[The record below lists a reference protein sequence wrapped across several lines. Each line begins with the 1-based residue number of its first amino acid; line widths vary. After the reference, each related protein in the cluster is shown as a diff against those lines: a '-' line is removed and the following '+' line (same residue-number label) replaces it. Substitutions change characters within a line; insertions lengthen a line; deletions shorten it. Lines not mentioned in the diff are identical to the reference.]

1 MGANAHTYNYVGFRI
16 TKVWQFFSAFRWDF
30 SSSTNYEIIRSEVIK
45 AFACWSYL
53 NHGMQ
58 SLSRVVSTA
67 DSAMPALFLLK
78 ENSTIMQ
85 LQNNTVRLHRY
96 NVHN

>member
-1 MGANAHTYNYVGFRI
+1 MSTKNYVGFRI
-16 TKVWQFFSAFRWDF
+16 PKVWQIFPAFRKNF
-30 SSSTNYEIIRSEVIK
+30 SSSTNYEIVRSEVIK

-67 DSAMPALFLLK
+67 DSAMPAPFLLK

-85 LQNNTVRLHRY
+85 LQNNTVRLHTYKTR
-96 NVHN
+96 V